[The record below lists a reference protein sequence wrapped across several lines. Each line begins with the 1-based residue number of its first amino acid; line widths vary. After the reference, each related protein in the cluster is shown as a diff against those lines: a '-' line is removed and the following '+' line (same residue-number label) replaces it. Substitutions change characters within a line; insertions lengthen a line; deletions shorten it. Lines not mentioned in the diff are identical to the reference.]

1 MSKRAAAPAGTPI
14 TRTRAWAVRF
24 LRWVR
29 RWLRPGR
36 SMVAGLVLLALSCT
50 TSLVLATVSANA
62 APAPTP
68 TPTPSVAPTLP
79 GPENPLDPS
88 PLVPQPSASGR
99 PDDSPLIRDGVKESK
114 KQEKAARAKFD
125 KLVEKYKKDRA
136 AQGGVLSA
144 FEVTDRDGNPVSSY
158 RIYADTGD
166 WNDWDLS
173 VEGFLVEMMF
183 LGNKWLV
190 SFACFLISWSLSFSL
205 AGLMLKPALQV
216 STSLYGGVIV
226 QMGLPALFL
235 TFTMVVASWHLLFG
249 NRVRGWGEMAAALV
263 ISALALGALASPPQ
277 LLLSKDTGAVGTVRA
292 LAVETAALVL
302 DKEAIDTSRPTTD
315 NEWEKKPSGAT
326 VGAQVR
332 SSPSALSRPITDAL
346 VDAFVARPA
355 MLLSYGRTFDGSCG
369 KKFRD
374 SRIQQAVFDQL
385 VDSKMEKGKSFLKD
399 LPGFGIALPDS
410 VKNWMVDTT
419 VDNAASQMLE
429 QVHAA
434 GPIKAFE
441 KACVPNA
448 GTLKKASMDKVGGAL
463 FMLLAAFLTCAFI
476 IVLDCAFLFAQL
488 QIAIE
493 AMIAKVALSAGILPG
508 PGRAWLWDRA
518 AAIARGLALML
529 ASIVALSVFIVVVNS
544 VLNTPESDLP
554 GGVTVRFVLLDCVCV
569 AAFIYR
575 KKLAHSTRGVV
586 ARARHQL
593 GNSPLGGAVSPAPGP
608 PRRSGLGKGLLL
620 GGLMLGAAVAT
631 GGTSAALGGAGRIG
645 TTRLAAN
652 LGGRLAHGG
661 GRTVA
666 GLTKLTG
673 RTIEAGAKGTAK
685 AGVFGLKATVGLP
698 VYGPR
703 AARRVGAAATALPGQ
718 AAGRVGS
725 AVQNLQQ
732 GAQALNRS
740 YVQPAQQFAGEY
752 RHNVRSLGRIV
763 RGRPG
768 LGPYTPPAP
777 AARRTPAPATRPA
790 PSTPPARAPRPA
802 PIAPAARRRPAP
814 PRVAQPPTSA
824 AQARLQQQLHRVRQ
838 PHATNTTPPPRTPR
852 PVTTRQ
858 PRAAQAAPPP
868 VTPAPRTPRPVTTR
882 RRPLSNPPPEI
893 FYPRPLP
900 PEGPSGPDQP

>member
-1 MSKRAAAPAGTPI
+1 MTKRAAVPAGTPI
-14 TRTRAWAVRF
+14 PRTRARGMRV
-24 LRWVR
+24 LRGVK

-36 SMVAGLVLLALSCT
+36 SMAVGLALLALSCL
-50 TSLVLATVSANA
+50 TSLVLATVTASA
-62 APAPTP
+62 APTP
-68 TPTPSVAPTLP
+68 SPTPSVGPTLP
-79 GPENPLDPS
+79 GPDNPLDPT
-88 PLVPQPSASGR
+88 PMVPDPGTSGR
-99 PDDSPLIRDGVKESK
+99 PDDSPLIRDGIKEAEK
-114 KQEKAARAKFD
+114 KEKAARTKFD
-125 KLVEKYKKDRA
+125 KLVAKYKKDRA

-158 RIYADTGD
+158 RIYSDTGD

-183 LGNKWLV
+183 LGNKWIV
-190 SFACFLISWSLSFSL
+190 SFACFLLTWSLAFSL

-216 STSLYGGVIV
+216 STSLYGEVVV

-249 NRVRGWGEMAAALV
+249 NRARGWGEMAAALV

-277 LLLSKDTGAVGTVRA
+277 LLLSTDTGVVGTVRA

-302 DKEAIDTSRPTTD
+302 DKEAIDTNRPTTD
-315 NEWEKKPSGAT
+315 KEWEKKPSGST

-332 SSPSALSRPITDAL
+332 SSSSALARPITDAL

-355 MLLSYGRTFDGSCG
+355 MLLSYGRTFEGSCG

-385 VDSKMEKGKSFLKD
+385 VDSTMEKGKSFLKD
-399 LPGFGIALPDS
+399 LPFGIGLPDN

-419 VDNAASQMLE
+419 VDATSSQMLE
-429 QVHAA
+429 QVHTS

-463 FMLLAAFLTCAFI
+463 FMLLAAFLTCAFVI
-476 IVLDCAFLFAQL
+476 ALDGAFLFAQL

-493 AMIAKVALSAGILPG
+493 AMIAKVALAAGILPG

-529 ASIVALSVFIVVVNS
+529 ASIAALSVFIVVVNA

-575 KKLAHSTRGVV
+575 KKLARSTRGAV
-586 ARARHQL
+586 ARARHRL
-593 GNSPLGGAVSPAPGP
+593 GNSPLGGASSPSPVSP
-608 PRRSGLGKGLLL
+608 PRRGGLGKGLLL

-631 GGTSAALGGAGRIG
+631 GGTSAALGSAGRIG
-645 TTRLAAN
+645 TTRLATR
-652 LGGRLAHGG
+652 LGGRLAQGG
-661 GRTVA
+661 GRAVA
-666 GLTKLTG
+666 GLTQLTG

-718 AAGRVGS
+718 AAGRVSS

-732 GAQALNRS
+732 SAQSFNQS

-768 LGPYTPPAP
+768 LGPYTPPPRP
-777 AARRTPAPATRPA
+777 AAPGPRRAP
-790 PSTPPARAPRPA
+790 APRPA
-802 PIAPAARRRPAP
+802 GPPPAPASQPAPAPAVRRRLAP
-814 PRVAQPPTSA
+814 PRVAQPPSSA
-824 AQARLQQQLHRVRQ
+824 AQAMLQQRLHRMRQ
-838 PHATNTTPPPRTPR
+838 QRNTGNSAPAAPAPAPLAPARRPRTAPR
-852 PVTTRQ
+852 PGG
-858 PRAAQAAPPP
+858 
-868 VTPAPRTPRPVTTR
+868 RP
-882 RRPLSNPPPEI
+882 
-893 FYPRPLP
+893 
-900 PEGPSGPDQP
+900 

>member
-1 MSKRAAAPAGTPI
+1 MTKRAAVPAGTPI
-14 TRTRAWAVRF
+14 PRTRARGMRV
-24 LRWVR
+24 LRGVK

-36 SMVAGLVLLALSCT
+36 SMAVGLALLALSCL
-50 TSLVLATVSANA
+50 TSLVLATVTASA
-62 APAPTP
+62 APAPS
-68 TPTPSVAPTLP
+68 PTPSVGPTLP
-79 GPENPLDPS
+79 GPDNPLDPT
-88 PLVPQPSASGR
+88 PMVPDPGTSGR
-99 PDDSPLIRDGVKESK
+99 PDDSPLIRNGIKEAEK
-114 KQEKAARAKFD
+114 KEKAARAEFD
-125 KLVEKYKKDRA
+125 KLVAKYKKDRA

-158 RIYADTGD
+158 RVYSDTGD

-183 LGNKWLV
+183 MGNKWIV
-190 SFACFLISWSLSFSL
+190 SFACFLLTWSLAFSL

-216 STSLYGGVIV
+216 STSLYGGVVV

-277 LLLSKDTGAVGTVRA
+277 LLLSTDTGVVGTVRA

-302 DKEAIDTSRPTTD
+302 DKEAIDTNRPTTD
-315 NEWEKKPSGAT
+315 NEWEKKPSGST
-326 VGAQVR
+326 VGTQVR
-332 SSPSALSRPITDAL
+332 SSPSALARPITDAL

-399 LPGFGIALPDS
+399 LPGFGIALPDN
-410 VKNWMVDTT
+410 VKNWIVDTA
-419 VDNAASQMLE
+419 VDGTASQMLE

-463 FMLLAAFLTCAFI
+463 FMLLAAFLTCAFVI
-476 IVLDCAFLFAQL
+476 ALDCAFLFAQL

-493 AMIAKVALSAGILPG
+493 AMIAKVALAAGILPG

-529 ASIVALSVFIVVVNS
+529 ASIAALSVFIVVVNA

-575 KKLAHSTRGVV
+575 KKLARSTRGAV
-586 ARARHQL
+586 ARARHRL
-593 GNSPLGGAVSPAPGP
+593 GNSPLGGASSPAPASP
-608 PRRSGLGKGLLL
+608 PRRGGLGKGLLL

-645 TTRLAAN
+645 TTRLATR
-652 LGGRLAHGG
+652 LGGRLAHSS
-661 GRTVA
+661 GRAVA

-685 AGVFGLKATVGLP
+685 AGMFGLKATVGLP

-718 AAGRVGS
+718 SAGRVSS

-732 GAQALNRS
+732 GAQSFNRS

-768 LGPYTPPAP
+768 LGPYTPPPRATAP
-777 AARRTPAPATRPA
+777 GPRRAP
-790 PSTPPARAPRPA
+790 APRPA
-802 PIAPAARRRPAP
+802 GPAPAPAPQPAPAPTVRRRLAP
-814 PRVAQPPTSA
+814 PRVAQPPSSA
-824 AQARLQQQLHRVRQ
+824 AQAMLQQRLHRMRQ
-838 PHATNTTPPPRTPR
+838 QRNTGSSAPAAPAPAPLTPARRPRTTPR
-852 PVTTRQ
+852 PGG
-858 PRAAQAAPPP
+858 
-868 VTPAPRTPRPVTTR
+868 RP
-882 RRPLSNPPPEI
+882 
-893 FYPRPLP
+893 
-900 PEGPSGPDQP
+900 

>member
-1 MSKRAAAPAGTPI
+1 MTRRAAAPAGTPT
-14 TRTRAWAVRF
+14 TRTRGIRV
-24 LRWVR
+24 LQGIK

-36 SMVAGLVLLALSCT
+36 SMAVGLALLALSCL
-50 TSLVLATVSANA
+50 TSLVLATVTASA
-62 APAPTP
+62 APAPS
-68 TPTPSVAPTLP
+68 PTPSVGPTLP
-79 GPENPLDPS
+79 GPDNPLNPS
-88 PLVPQPSASGR
+88 PMVPDPASSGR
-99 PDDSPLIRDGVKESK
+99 PDDSPLIRDANKEA
-114 KQEKAARAKFD
+114 KQREKAARTEFD
-125 KLVEKYKKDRA
+125 KLVAKYKKDRA

-144 FEVTDRDGNPVSSY
+144 FDVTDRDGNPVSSY
-158 RIYADTGD
+158 RIYSDTGD

-183 LGNKWLV
+183 LGNKWVV
-190 SFACFLISWSLSFSL
+190 SFAGFLLTWSVAFSL

-216 STSLYGGVIV
+216 STSLYGGVVV

-235 TFTMVVASWHLLFG
+235 TFTMVVAAGHLLFG
-249 NRVRGWGEMAAALV
+249 NRARGWGEMAAALV

-277 LLLSKDTGAVGTVRA
+277 LLLSTDTGVVGTVRA

-302 DKEAIDTSRPTTD
+302 DKEAIDSNRPTTES
-315 NEWEKKPSGAT
+315 EWEKKPSGST

-332 SSPSALSRPITDAL
+332 SSPSALARPITDAL

-355 MLLSYGRTFDGSCG
+355 MLLSYGRTFEGSCG
-369 KKFRD
+369 KRFRD

-385 VDSKMEKGKSFLKD
+385 VDSTMEKGKSFLKD
-399 LPGFGIALPDS
+399 LPFGIGLPDD

-419 VDNAASQMLE
+419 VDVSSAQMLE
-429 QVHAA
+429 QVHTA

-448 GTLKKASMDKVGGAL
+448 GTLKKASMDKVGGAI
-463 FMLLAAFLTCAFI
+463 FMLLGAFLTCAFVI
-476 IVLDCAFLFAQL
+476 ALDAAFLFAQL

-493 AMIAKVALSAGILPG
+493 AMIAKVALAAGILPG

-529 ASIVALSVFIVVVNS
+529 ASIASLSVFIVVVNA

-554 GGVTVRFVLLDCVCV
+554 GGLTVRFVLLDCVCV

-575 KKLAHSTRGVV
+575 KRLARSTRGAV
-586 ARARHQL
+586 ARARHRL
-593 GNSPLGGAVSPAPGP
+593 GNSPLGGAASPDPVSP
-608 PRRSGLGKGLLL
+608 PRRGGLGKGLLL

-645 TTRLAAN
+645 TTRLATR
-652 LGGRLAHGG
+652 LGGRLAQGG
-661 GRTVA
+661 GRAVA
-666 GLTKLTG
+666 GLTQLTG
-673 RTIEAGAKGTAK
+673 RTIEAGAKSTAK

-703 AARRVGAAATALPGQ
+703 AARRAGAAATALPGQ
-718 AAGRVGS
+718 AADRISS

-732 GAQALNRS
+732 NAESFNRS

-768 LGPYTPPAP
+768 LGPYTPPPRATAP
-777 AARRTPAPATRPA
+777 GPRRAPATRPA
-790 PSTPPARAPRPA
+790 GPPPAPA
-802 PIAPAARRRPAP
+802 PQPAPVVRRRLAP
-814 PRVAQPPTSA
+814 PRVAQPPSSA
-824 AQARLQQQLHRVRQ
+824 AQAMLQQRLHRMRQ
-838 PHATNTTPPPRTPR
+838 QRNTGNNAPAAPAPAPLAPARRPRTAPR
-852 PVTTRQ
+852 PGG
-858 PRAAQAAPPP
+858 
-868 VTPAPRTPRPVTTR
+868 RP
-882 RRPLSNPPPEI
+882 
-893 FYPRPLP
+893 
-900 PEGPSGPDQP
+900 

>member
-1 MSKRAAAPAGTPI
+1 MTRRAAAPAGTL
-14 TRTRAWAVRF
+14 RARARARGVRVLQGVKRWA
-24 LRWVR
+24 
-29 RWLRPGR
+29 RPGR
-36 SMVAGLVLLALSCT
+36 SMAAGLMLLVLSFLV
-50 TSLVLATVSANA
+50 SLVLANVSASA
-62 APAPTP
+62 APTP
-68 TPTPSVAPTLP
+68 TPAPSPSVGPTLP
-79 GPENPLDPS
+79 GPQNPLEPS
-88 PLVPQPSASGR
+88 PLVPQPGTSGQ
-99 PDDSPLIRDGVKESK
+99 PDDSPLIRDGIKEAEK
-114 KQEKAARAKFD
+114 KEKAARAEFD

-158 RIYADTGD
+158 RIYSDTGD

-173 VEGFLVEMMF
+173 VQGFLVEMMF
-183 LGNKWLV
+183 MGNKWIV
-190 SFACFLISWSLSFSL
+190 SFACFLLTWSLAFSL

-216 STSLYGGVIV
+216 STSLYGSVVV
-226 QMGLPALFL
+226 QMGLPVLFL

-277 LLLSKDTGAVGTVRA
+277 LLLSKDTGVVGVVRA

-302 DKEAIDTSRPTTD
+302 DKEAIDTARPTTD
-315 NEWEKKPSGAT
+315 SGWEKKPSGST

-332 SSPSALSRPITDAL
+332 SSPSALARPITDAL

-355 MLLSYGRTFDGSCG
+355 MLLSYGRTFEGRCG

-374 SRIQQAVFDQL
+374 SRVQQAVFDQL
-385 VDSKMEKGKSFLKD
+385 VDTKMEKGKSFLKD

-419 VDNAASQMLE
+419 VDAATSQMLE
-429 QVHAA
+429 QVHAS

-463 FMLLAAFLTCAFI
+463 FMLLAAFLTCMFV
-476 IVLDCAFLFAQL
+476 IVLDGAFLFAQL

-493 AMIAKVALSAGILPG
+493 AMIAKVALAAGILPG
-508 PGRAWLWDRA
+508 PGRAWLWGRA

-529 ASIVALSVFIVVVNS
+529 ASIASMSVFIVVVNA

-554 GGVTVRFVLLDCVCV
+554 GGLTVRFVLLDCVCV

-575 KKLAHSTRGVV
+575 KKLARSTRGAV
-586 ARARHQL
+586 ARARHRL
-593 GNSPLGGAVSPAPGP
+593 GSSPLGGSVSPAPVDT
-608 PRRSGLGKGLLL
+608 PRRGGLGKGLLL
-620 GGLMLGAAVAT
+620 GGLMLGAAAAT
-631 GGTSAALGGAGRIG
+631 GGTGAVLGGAGRLG
-645 TTRLAAN
+645 SARLAA
-652 LGGRLAHGG
+652 RLAHGG
-661 GRTVA
+661 GRAVA
-666 GLTKLTG
+666 GLTRLTG
-673 RTIEAGAKGTAK
+673 RTIEAGAKGTVK
-685 AGVFGLKATVGLP
+685 AGVFGLKATIGLP

-703 AARRVGAAATALPGQ
+703 AACRVGAAATALPAQ

-732 GAQALNRS
+732 SAQSFHRS

-768 LGPYTPPAP
+768 LGPYTPPPRAAVPGPRRAP
-777 AARRTPAPATRPA
+777 
-790 PSTPPARAPRPA
+790 APRPA
-802 PIAPAARRRPAP
+802 RPAPAPQPAPAPPVRRRPAP
-814 PRVAQPPTSA
+814 PRVAQPPSSA
-824 AQARLQQQLHRVRQ
+824 AQAMLQQRLHRM
-838 PHATNTTPPPRTPR
+838 
-852 PVTTRQ
+852 RQ
-858 PRAAQAAPPP
+858 PRNTGSSTPRAPVPSASPRRSQAAP
-868 VTPAPRTPRPVTTR
+868 RLGGR
-882 RRPLSNPPPEI
+882 S
-893 FYPRPLP
+893 
-900 PEGPSGPDQP
+900 